1 MSTRS
6 LSRSSFP
13 SVFDDFF
20 KPWNQWFDDNG
31 GSKSMLPAVN
41 VTETKNQYSVK
52 LAVPGMD
59 KKDFKIDIEGRMLTI
74 SAEKETQTEKE
85 EEKYSRR
92 EYNYSSFSRS
102 FNLPEDVEE
111 ERIQASYT
119 NGELVLNLPRKQHN
133 GTDSKAKQ
141 ISVS

>member
-6 LSRSSFP
+6 LTRSSFP